1 MSASDHRRLSYNKAW
16 TYGHVT
22 KRRFGSLV
30 TAERSRQ
37 RLIEKSQGL
46 EGMLIIYSCMWGDE
60 FNENGPSGI
69 RHYHV
74 AHRNRHFMNSAFDT
88 SVPED
93 MIAEAMKRSKTRKG
107 SRPWE

>member
-1 MSASDHRRLSYNKAW
+1 MSSSDRRRLSYNKAW

-46 EGMLIIYSCMWGDE
+46 EGMLIIYWCEWGDE
-60 FNENGPSGI
+60 FDENGPSGL

-74 AHRNRHFMNSAFDT
+74 AHRNPHFTNSAFDT

-93 MIAEAMKRSKTRKG
+93 KIAEAMKRSKATKG
-107 SRPWE
+107 TQSWE